1 MISAKDILRIV
12 EPIVYGKRW
21 LGMTILL
28 ILTAFFGY
36 HASQIQPDAGFEKS
50 IPQEHPYMEVLNQY
64 KSTFGGGNLV
74 KVALI
79 QEDGSEIYNEVF
91 MQTLREVTDAVF
103 FLPGV
108 DRSRVSSLFTPDVRY
123 TEVVEGGFAGGN
135 VVPAEYAPT
144 EDMFRL
150 VKTNV
155 GKAGIIGRLVTE
167 DQTGAMVNGEL
178 LEFDP
183 VSGEK
188 IDYQE
193 VADDLENNI
202 RGPVESTKRWVL
214 TLKEDVTVQDTE
226 DGEPHTYP
234 AGHTVKTLYSEPGF
248 LDKTIFEWELTRTDD
263 GVTRRSAVRGWALEV
278 REETN
283 PDHVPNIKVHIIGFA
298 KVVGD
303 VTDATLEV
311 VLFFLLTLL
320 MTMVLLWV
328 YTGSFKLAVLPLICS
343 VVAVIWEFGLLRIF
357 GYGLDPFAI
366 LVPFLVLSVSVS
378 HGVQYVNAWVAE
390 IAHNDRNSFDAS
402 VETFR
407 RLAIPGTTA
416 LITDTAG
423 FLTILLIPID
433 IIREMSLN
441 AAFGILAIIV
451 TNKVMMP
458 IWLTWVEI
466 KDKEAFKRKQDTRDR
481 FGDGLWRLIAKNTR
495 RTPAIITLL
504 ICSVLLGW
512 SMWKYDDLQVG
523 DSQAGVPELRPDSR
537 YNIDSNAIVD
547 NFAIGVDI
555 LKVIAE
561 TAPNACIRYQQMEN
575 IDRFAWHMTNLEKEV
590 QSVISMP
597 QVAKVINAGW
607 NEGSMAWR
615 ILPRNRDV
623 MVQAITPIETS
634 TGLLNPDCSAIPVLI
649 FTRDH
654 KAKTITT
661 ITDAVKEFNT
671 TNAEEFFA
679 ANSDVTPEYCADKA
693 AVRTEMGQ
701 LAVERDTM
709 AKLQTAQPD
718 PARADELVAMNNKMD
733 ELQAKFEGME
743 KYCPV
748 NYALASGNVGV
759 MAATNEVVKAQEI
772 QVVMWVYVVVLIFL
786 WLSFHSAAGVFCV
799 VLPLS
804 LVSVMAYA
812 VMAVLG
818 IGLKVATLPVVALA
832 VGIGVD
838 YGIYVFAQF
847 AEGVGKGQSLEE
859 AFYNTLKQSGKAVIF
874 TGVALGIG
882 VGTWLF
888 SALQFQADMGILLVF
903 MFTANMFGAIL
914 VMPALGHFML
924 TKEAAMK
931 SGISGH

>member
-1 MISAKDILRIV
+1 MISAQDILRIV

-28 ILTAFFGY
+28 VLTAFFGY
-36 HASQIQPDAGFEKS
+36 QASQIQPDAGFEKS

-79 QEDGSEIYNEVF
+79 QQDGGEIYNEVF

-183 VSGEK
+183 VTGEK
-188 IDYQE
+188 IDYQV

-214 TLKEDVTVQDTE
+214 TLKEEVTVQDTE
-226 DGEPHTYP
+226 DGEPYTYP
-234 AGHTVKTLYSEPGF
+234 AGHEVKTLYSEPGF
-248 LDKTIFEWELTRTDD
+248 LDKTLFKWELTRTDE
-263 GVTRRSAVRGWALEV
+263 GVTRRSQVRGWGLEV

-328 YTGSFKLAVLPLICS
+328 YTGSLKLAILPLICS
-343 VVAVIWEFGLLRIF
+343 VVAVIWEFGLLRLF

-390 IAHNDRNSFDAS
+390 IAHNNRNSFDAS
-402 VETFR
+402 LETFR

-458 IWLTWVEI
+458 IWLTWIEV
-466 KDKEAFKRKQDTRDR
+466 KDKEGFKKKQEVRDK
-481 FGDGLWRLIAKNTR
+481 FGDGLWRLIAMNTR

-512 SMWKYDDLQVG
+512 SMWKYEDLQVG

-654 KAKTITT
+654 KAKTIKT
-661 ITDAVKEFNT
+661 ITDAVKEFNAV
-671 TNAEEFFA
+671 NAEEFFA
-679 ANSDVTPEYCADKA
+679 ANNDVTPEYCADKA
-693 AVRTEMGQ
+693 AVRKEMGE
-701 LAVERDTM
+701 LSVVRDTT

-718 PARADELVAMNNKMD
+718 PARAEELVAMNNQMD
-733 ELQAKFEGME
+733 ELKAKFEGMD

-759 MAATNEVVKAQEI
+759 MAATNEVVKEQEI

-804 LVSVMAYA
+804 LVSIMAYA

-924 TKEAAMK
+924 TKEAAQK